1 VIAADARRQR
11 RRAMALVAAAAL
23 LSATAV
29 ALFFWP
35 AQGFVNTSADPY
47 HYLRIAR
54 EFVSGGDAAHRLTK
68 RSASLYPMA
77 IAGVIAMAGDFSA
90 LIIALQ
96 CVAFAVTCALTCDI
110 GTRVFN
116 LRTGVIGGF
125 LLAFNPVPLRYV
137 GDLQMETMLAAA
149 VTFSVWTI
157 VRLVERPNL
166 GRSVLAGAA
175 ATVAGLTKGVGFV
188 PGAALGLYLLWR
200 RARAGDR
207 SGASLVPL
215 TQLAVMAATVLLLVV
230 PWALRNYRLTGG
242 EFVPIAP
249 GMNDAFL
256 RGYVF
261 SRPEYALLRRPPYI
275 DAENEVNAWLT
286 ALCQRAGARF
296 GEDEVRDER
305 IFATESKRLILQ
317 EPAATLRKFVVGLA
331 TFWYEM
337 TTPFTS
343 AVAGCLALGAAA
355 LASAGWKR
363 SRSERRAAWLLLV
376 PVVSMNVFVAA
387 LCSLGRYSV
396 PVVPCLVVLAAF
408 GIDTLWAG
416 AADHRRDAID
426 PELERHSRFD
436 YAPGA
441 RADFRHAFG

>member
-1 VIAADARRQR
+1 VISPDVLRQR
-11 RRAMALVAAAAL
+11 RRAVALVAAAAL

-29 ALFFWP
+29 VLLVWP

-54 EFVSGGDAAHRLTK
+54 EFLCGGDAAHHLSK
-68 RSASLYPMA
+68 RSASLYPMVIA
-77 IAGVIAMAGDFSA
+77 AVFRIAGDHPA

-96 CVAFAVTCALTCDI
+96 CIAFAATCALTCDI

-116 LRTGVIGGF
+116 LRTGVIAGF
-125 LLAFNPVPLRYV
+125 LLAFNPVPLRYI

-149 VTFSVWTI
+149 VTLSVWTI
-157 VRLVERPNL
+157 VRLVERPTL
-166 GRSVLAGAA
+166 GASVLAGAA

-188 PGAALGLYLLWR
+188 PGAALGAYLLWR
-200 RARAGDR
+200 RARARDE
-207 SGASLVPL
+207 SGAGLVPL
-215 TQLAVMAATVLLLVV
+215 RYLALVAATVLILVA

-242 EFVPIAP
+242 EVVPIAP
-249 GMNDAFL
+249 GINDAFL

-261 SRPEYALLRRPPYI
+261 SRAEYALLRRPPYI
-275 DAENEVNAWLT
+275 DAENEVNAWL
-286 ALCQRAGARF
+286 ADLCQRAGAQF

-305 IFATESKRLILQ
+305 IFAAEAKRLILQ
-317 EPAATLRKFVVGLA
+317 EPAATLQKFVVGLA

-343 AVAGCLALGAAA
+343 AVAGGLALSAAV
-355 LASAGWKR
+355 LASAGWRR
-363 SRSERRAAWLLLV
+363 SRSEGRAAWLLVV
-376 PVVSMNVFVAA
+376 PIGSMNVFVAA

-408 GIDTLWAG
+408 GIDTLWRN
-416 AADHRRDAID
+416 AADHRRNAID
-426 PELERHSRFD
+426 P
-436 YAPGA
+436 
-441 RADFRHAFG
+441 